1 MRRAILRGL
10 LWAVVVAAVV
20 LTPACEVSVT
30 GPLMSPE
37 VAAAIQ
43 VAVEMMR

>member
-1 MRRAILRGL
+1 
-10 LWAVVVAAVV
+10 LWAVVVAVVV

-30 GPLMSPE
+30 GPPVSPE
-37 VAAAIQ
+37 LVAALQ